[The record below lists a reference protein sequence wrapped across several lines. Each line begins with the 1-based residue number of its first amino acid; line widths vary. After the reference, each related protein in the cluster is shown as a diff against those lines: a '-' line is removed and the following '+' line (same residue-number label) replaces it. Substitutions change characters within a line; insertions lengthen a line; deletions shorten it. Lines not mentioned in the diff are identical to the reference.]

1 MMARVMLVGLAMLA
15 ASAAQAPVPA
25 EKEPFHREVFHN
37 EHLEAVEV
45 EIPPHQT
52 TQLHRHDHDYVAV
65 SLTDSTV
72 TAMVPGKEP
81 VQEKR
86 HTGQVW
92 MGKRTAHQVRNDG
105 DTLYRATSVEFLAA
119 QGEAKPVNRKAS
131 HYCNPHSKTAC
142 VNERYLFCTNR
153 VCVSEVEMGPEAV
166 TIRHSHSTDHLVIA
180 VSDLEMRDWI
190 EGRPAAVL
198 RDQKSGQVLYLDA
211 GITHQLANGSKPAR
225 MIVVSWK

>member
-1 MMARVMLVGLAMLA
+1 MMKHLLLCCLALVTA
-15 ASAAQAPVPA
+15 APAQAPVPA

-45 EIPPHQT
+45 EIPPHET
-52 TQLHRHDHDYVAV
+52 TQLHRHDHDYLAV

-72 TAMVPGKEP
+72 TSIAPGKEP
-81 VQEKR
+81 AQEKR
-86 HTGQVW
+86 QSGQVW
-92 MGKRTAHQVRNDG
+92 MGRRTAHQVRNDG
-105 DTLYRATSVEFLAA
+105 DTPYRATSVELMAR
-119 QGEAKPVNRKAS
+119 QGEVKPISRKPS

-142 VNERYLFCTNR
+142 VTERYLFCTDR

-166 TIRHSHSTDHLVIA
+166 TIKHSHSTDHLVIA

-190 EGRPAAVL
+190 EGRPAAVM
-198 RDQKSGQVLYLDA
+198 RNQKSGEVLFVDA
-211 GITHQLANGSKPAR
+211 GITHQLANGPKPAH